1 MFTYAQ
7 VKNGTATLIDEEGN
21 PMSISA
27 SNPVFGKVV
36 SAINQGDL
44 ESIPEILEEGFEE
57 KPLVSILGELLEDF
71 GDSRFFYDSKTR
83 DLQFEGEE
91 VPEPIK
97 DYLEQNLACI
107 EKPWRILKFTAKLLA
122 GNISYSVRARIL
134 DFLQYCGLSDDGFEI
149 SDDGNL
155 IAYKG
160 VREDGTSVHQGY
172 GVVNGEVYRNSHLPN
187 KVGAVVTMPR
197 HMISDDPSEGC
208 SKGLHVGTLNYAD
221 SFSKGMV
228 VKCEVNPADIVSV
241 PYDCSNQKI
250 RCCKYVVLDVFEADV
265 KEESWGNTKF
275 TSGQLSQIIEDFPE
289 FEFEYV
295 APTIIE
301 SVKAEVRIVFCDYDF
316 FMVMT
321 TKGEPINEF
330 DMDNLQDFLKAW

>member
-7 VKNGTATLIDEEGN
+7 VKNGTATLIDENGEPTSVSATN
-21 PMSISA
+21 PA
-27 SNPVFGKVV
+27 FGKVV

-44 ESIPEILEEGFEE
+44 ESIPEILENGIEV
-57 KPLVSILGELLEDF
+57 KPLVSILEQMLKDF
-71 GDSRFFYDSKTR
+71 DDSRFFYDTETQ
-83 DLQFEGEE
+83 DLLFEGEE
-91 VPEPIK
+91 VPNPIK
-97 DYLEQNLACI
+97 EYLEQNLACM
-107 EKPWRILKFTAKLLA
+107 EKPLRILKFTAKLLA

-197 HMISDDPSEGC
+197 HMISDDPGEGC

-228 VKCEVNPADIVSV
+228 VKCEVDPADIVSV

-250 RCCKYVVLDVFEADV
+250 RCCKYVVLDVFEAEEK
-265 KEESWGNTKF
+265 KEGWSNTSF
-275 TSGQLSQIIEDFPE
+275 TAGQLSQIVEDFPE

-301 SVKAEVRIVFCDYDF
+301 SVKAELRIVFCDYDF

-321 TKGEPINEF
+321 TKGEPVNEF
-330 DMDNLQDFLKAW
+330 DMGDLQEFLSNL

>member
-7 VKNGTATLIDEEGN
+7 VKNGTATLIDENGE
-21 PMSISA
+21 PTSISA
-27 SNPVFGKVV
+27 TNPAFGKVV

-44 ESIPEILEEGFEE
+44 ESIPEILEKGIEV
-57 KPLVSILGELLEDF
+57 KPLVSILEQMLEDF
-71 GDSRFFYDSKTR
+71 GDSRFFYDTETQ
-83 DLQFEGEE
+83 DLLFEGEE
-91 VPEPIK
+91 VPNPIK

-107 EKPWRILKFTAKLLA
+107 EKPLRILKFTAKLLA
-122 GNISYSVRARIL
+122 GNISYSVRTRIL
-134 DFLQYCGLSDDGFEI
+134 DFLQYCGLSDDGFEV

-160 VREDGTSVHQGY
+160 VRADGTSVHAGY

-187 KVGAVVTMPR
+187 KVGGVVTMPR
-197 HMISDDPSEGC
+197 HMISDDPGEGC
-208 SKGLHVGTLNYAD
+208 SKGLHVGTLNYAQD
-221 SFSKGMV
+221 FSQGMI

-265 KEESWGNTKF
+265 KKESWGNTKF

-330 DMDNLQDFLKAW
+330 DMDDLQDFLKAW

>member
-21 PMSISA
+21 PTSISA

-44 ESIPEILEEGFEE
+44 EGIPEILEERFEE

-71 GDSRFFYDSKTR
+71 GDSRFSYDSKTR
-83 DLQFEGEE
+83 SLQFEGEE

-107 EKPWRILKFTAKLLA
+107 EKPSRILKFTAKLLA

-241 PYDCSNQKI
+241 PYDCSNQKV
-250 RCCKYVVLDVFEADV
+250 RCCKYTVLDIFEA
-265 KEESWGNTKF
+265 EEKDEGWSNTSF
-275 TSGQLSQIIEDFPE
+275 TAGQLSQIVEDFPE

-301 SVKAEVRIVFCDYDF
+301 SVKAELRIVFCDYDF

-321 TKGEPINEF
+321 TKGEPVNEF
-330 DMDNLQDFLKAW
+330 DMGDLQEFLSNL